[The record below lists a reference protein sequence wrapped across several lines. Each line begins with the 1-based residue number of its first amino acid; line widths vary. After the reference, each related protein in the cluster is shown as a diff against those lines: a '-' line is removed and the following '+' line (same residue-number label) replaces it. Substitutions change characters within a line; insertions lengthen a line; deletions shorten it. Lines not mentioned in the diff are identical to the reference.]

1 MAAFERRSG
10 ISESIMSVLIST
22 LQEPIVAGIVAGLT
36 DIKRLPSITKAKWL
50 WSGEGD
56 FALLFWW
63 KALKVFIKPDFA
75 TYCACG
81 TQV

>member
-36 DIKRLPSITKAKWL
+36 DVKRLPSITKAKWL
-50 WSGEGD
+50 
-56 FALLFWW
+56 
-63 KALKVFIKPDFA
+63 
-75 TYCACG
+75 
-81 TQV
+81 

>member
-36 DIKRLPSITKAKWL
+36 DIKCLPSITKSKWL
-50 WSGEGD
+50 RSGEGD
-56 FALLFWW
+56 FVLLF
-63 KALKVFIKPDFA
+63 
-75 TYCACG
+75 
-81 TQV
+81 